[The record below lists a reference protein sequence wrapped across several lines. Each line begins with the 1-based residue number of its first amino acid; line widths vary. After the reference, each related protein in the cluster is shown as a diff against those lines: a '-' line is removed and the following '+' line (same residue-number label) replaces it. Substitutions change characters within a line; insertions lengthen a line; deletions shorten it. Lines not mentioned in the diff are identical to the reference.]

1 MLIVACTSVRLIVAC
16 TSVSMD
22 TLTLFV
28 VVSSLNNQL
37 CYSCGVNMAAAL
49 AVCTIQEQNAVICLS
64 WADSVTGAEIH
75 WRLSTMWK
83 RCFTKAKCLHFFFFC
98 CTWDILLW
106 CISDNR
112 EINTNNHNCVLYW
125 FTVCYL
131 ATCYDHFKK
140 QLSGS
145 VKYLKIITYNTMEC
159 LIFM

>member
-75 WRLSTMWK
+75 
-83 RCFTKAKCLHFFFFC
+83 
-98 CTWDILLW
+98 
-106 CISDNR
+106 
-112 EINTNNHNCVLYW
+112 
-125 FTVCYL
+125 
-131 ATCYDHFKK
+131 
-140 QLSGS
+140 
-145 VKYLKIITYNTMEC
+145 
-159 LIFM
+159 